1 MYKLGRTK
9 AERQEVFE
17 NIVDIYTNKNLSLED
32 IAQQYEVS
40 KQAISQFLIK
50 RGFAPRKEEDIK
62 KKHYLKKVEDELIK
76 EKINYF
82 KKRRN
87 NHSWIEFTLNNKV
100 RELEKKVEELE
111 FKLKNIQVACIIAKE
126 IGIDKV
132 TDYFDK
138 IIKICEA

>member
-40 KQAISQFLIK
+40 KQAISKFLIK

-62 KKHYLKKVEDELIK
+62 RKKNIKKVEDELIN

-87 NHSWIEFTLNNKV
+87 NHSWIEFTLNNKI
-100 RELEKKVEELE
+100 ELLE
-111 FKLKNIQVACIIAKE
+111 GKLKAIQKICEMANE
-126 IGIDKV
+126 IGLDKV
-132 TDYFDK
+132 TDKFYE
-138 IIKICEA
+138 ILKICEV

>member
-50 RGFAPRKEEDIK
+50 RGFAPRKECDIQKKQNIK
-62 KKHYLKKVEDELIK
+62 KVQDELIK
-76 EKINYF
+76 EKINYY
-82 KKRRN
+82 KRRRN
-87 NHSWIEFTLNNKV
+87 RHSWVEFTLNNKL
-100 RELEKKVEELE
+100 ELLE
-111 FKLKNIQVACIIAKE
+111 GKLKAIQKICKMANE
-126 IGIDKV
+126 IGLDKV
-132 TDYFDK
+132 TDKFYE
-138 IIKICEA
+138 ILKICEV